1 MSNELLLN
9 IAIESAKKAG
19 VEVMKYYLDQSFTAY
34 SKADESPVTSADIA
48 SNDILMDRLKSLTP
62 DIPIISEEVGAV
74 PFEQRKSWDRYWL
87 LDPIDGTGEFII
99 GSGDFAVNIALI
111 ENGWPSLGV
120 IYAPAHGVTYYAQN
134 QLGAFK
140 DCHLNNMDLQGVL
153 QKEQLNNG
161 QSNQKI
167 NVALYDEKRQI
178 NIAISRRQK
187 LELMT
192 QYLHDEYDF
201 SHVALGSCSLKNC
214 LIAEGGADCY
224 LRIGVTGEWDT
235 GASQCILE
243 QAGGTIIN
251 SEFNPLSYNQRE
263 SLLNPDFLSLG
274 NQNIP
279 WQQVIKA
286 HRQIY

>member
-1 MSNELLLN
+1 MSSISDEKLLN
-9 IAIESAKKAG
+9 IALESAKKAG
-19 VEVMKYYLDQSFTAY
+19 IEVMKYYREQNFTAQL
-34 SKADESPVTSADIA
+34 KADDSPVTSADIA
-48 SNDILMDRLKSLTP
+48 ANDILMDQLKTLTP
-62 DIPIISEEVGAV
+62 DIPIISEEMGTV
-74 PFEQRKSWDRYWL
+74 PLAQRKNWQKYWL

-111 ENGWPSLGV
+111 ENGWPSIGV
-120 IYAPAHGVTYYAQN
+120 IHAPDHHLTYYAQN

-140 DCHLNNMDLQGVL
+140 DCNLPRNNRSHQ
-153 QKEQLNNG
+153 
-161 QSNQKI
+161 I
-167 NVALYDEKRQI
+167 HVADYQEPRRIK
-178 NIAISRRQK
+178 IAISKRQRID
-187 LELMT
+187 LME
-192 QYLHDEYDF
+192 QYLNKNFDF
-201 SHVALGSCSLKNC
+201 DHVALGSCSLKNC

-251 SEFNPLSYNQRE
+251 SEFKPLSYNKRE

-274 NQNIP
+274 NPNIP

-286 HRQIY
+286 HRQTYDV

>member
-1 MSNELLLN
+1 MTTTSNEKLLN
-9 IAIESAKKAG
+9 IALDSAKKAG
-19 VEVMKYYLDQSFTAY
+19 VEVMKYYRDKSFTANL
-34 SKADESPVTSADIA
+34 KEDESPVTSADIA
-48 SNDILMDRLKSLTP
+48 SNDILMDQLRTLTP

-74 PFEQRKSWDRYWL
+74 SLSQRQHWQRYWL

-120 IYAPAHGVTYYAQN
+120 IHAPDHQTTYYAQN
-134 QLGAFK
+134 NLGAFK
-140 DCHLNNMDLQGVL
+140 
-153 QKEQLNNG
+153 E
-161 QSNQKI
+161 SNQQNNSKTQRI
-167 NVALYDEKRQI
+167 QVADYQEGRSIKVAVSKRQRI
-178 NIAISRRQK
+178 
-187 LELMT
+187 ELMG
-192 QYLHDEYDF
+192 QYLNKYFDF
-201 SHVALGSCSLKNC
+201 EHIALGSCSLKNC

-243 QAGGTIIN
+243 QAGGTIID
-251 SEFNPLSYNQRE
+251 SEFNPLSYNKRE

-279 WQQVIKA
+279 WHNVIKA
-286 HRQIY
+286 HKKVYR